1 MAKPIR
7 EGCHSITPYLMVK
20 DAAEAIEF
28 YKRAFGAQEMERMPG
43 PGGRGVMHAEIR
55 IGDSLVMLSD
65 EFPGAGCT
73 SPQSLGGTTCQMFLY
88 VPDVDSVYQQAISA
102 GATSNMPVSDMF
114 WGDRYGKLSD
124 PFGHQWGLATHKED
138 VSPQEMKKRAD
149 AFFAQMAQRKNAGGG
164 A

>member
-1 MAKPIR
+1 MARAIPER
-7 EGCHSITPYLMVK
+7 CHSITPYLMVK
-20 DAAEAIEF
+20 DAARAIEF
-28 YKRAFGAQEMERMPG
+28 YRRAFGAEEVSRMAG
-43 PGGRGVMHAEIR
+43 PGGKGVMHAEIR